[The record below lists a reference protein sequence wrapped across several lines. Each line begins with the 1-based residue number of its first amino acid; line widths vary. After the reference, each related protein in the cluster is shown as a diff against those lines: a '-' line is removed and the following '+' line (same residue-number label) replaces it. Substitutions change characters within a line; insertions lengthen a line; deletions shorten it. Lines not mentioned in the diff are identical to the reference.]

1 MTADGPRGD
10 VAVVGTGAMG
20 AGIAQVAAT
29 AGHDVYLHDAGD
41 NRAAGCRR
49 GPRPVA

>member
-1 MTADGPRGD
+1 MTADGPRGA

-29 AGHDVYLHDAGD
+29 AGHQVYLHDAGP
-41 NRAAGCRR
+41 NRAAAAAEGLS
-49 GPRPVA
+49 